1 MPTPVYRRVLLKL
14 SGEALKNEASSI
26 LDFSY
31 MDTVVEQ
38 IKDCVNSGVQ
48 VAIVIGAGNIWR
60 GARGPDVNR
69 TRADHMGMLA
79 TVINSIGMKDAWSVQ
94 DWMPTL

>member
-48 VAIVIGAGNIWR
+48 VVIVIGA
-60 GARGPDVNR
+60 
-69 TRADHMGMLA
+69 
-79 TVINSIGMKDAWSVQ
+79 
-94 DWMPTL
+94 